1 MHPPCTCHAPAKHTR
16 CTHATQPWLQ
26 EVVGSAIA
34 ITLLS
39 QGAVPVWA
47 GCIITG
53 CDTFTFLAVHYFGVR
68 YLEVLVAALIAVMSA
83 CFCVNWATSWPH
95 SPDEDGRSS
104 SLELLRGW
112 VVPSMVGYATTSAVG
127 TIGAVIMP
135 HPMGQRGCSPM

>member
-1 MHPPCTCHAPAKHTR
+1 ML
-16 CTHATQPWLQ
+16 TQPTPNLQRGYLVQVVRQEYPRWLNYVIYGMMEIAVIGSDIQ

-68 YLEVLVAALIAVMSA
+68 YLEVLV
-83 CFCVNWATSWPH
+83 T
-95 SPDEDGRSS
+95 
-104 SLELLRGW
+104 
-112 VVPSMVGYATTSAVG
+112 
-127 TIGAVIMP
+127 
-135 HPMGQRGCSPM
+135 